1 MLKQI
6 LAFQTSITAFLYR
19 TVIAYLPLLEYLFCQ
34 IDSIGGMHL
43 YHLEQISCFNVYLKE
58 RKKTD
63 FIQLVGMP
71 FRMLKFSSLH
81 SANWRLQ
88 STSTKE
94 LLLSYLIH
102 PSSQEFYLG

>member
-6 LAFQTSITAFLYR
+6 LAFQNSTDSFPIMDNNCLSSFARVL
-19 TVIAYLPLLEYLFCQ
+19 VLP
-34 IDSIGGMHL
+34 DSIGGVHL
-43 YHLEQISCFNVYLKE
+43 YYLEQIFCFNIYLKE

-71 FRMLKFSSLH
+71 FGTLKFRSFNSLK
-81 SANWRLQ
+81 WLLQ
-88 STSTKE
+88 STSTKD
-94 LLLSYLIH
+94 LLLSCIIH